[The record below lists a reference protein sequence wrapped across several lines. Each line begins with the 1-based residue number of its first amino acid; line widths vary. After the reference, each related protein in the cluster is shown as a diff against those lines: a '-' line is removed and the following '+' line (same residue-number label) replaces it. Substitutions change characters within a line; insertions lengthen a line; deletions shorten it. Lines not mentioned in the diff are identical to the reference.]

1 MATATAQRQKTI
13 YRDNATNRLITKK
26 EAGQRDPS
34 SWTEEAFTFSR
45 VPDSELADMTKH
57 QARS

>member
-1 MATATAQRQKTI
+1 MAQRQQKTI